1 MRFFYYLSSCDS
13 CKRIRNELSLDE
25 SIIQID
31 IKKSP
36 ITNFRLEQI
45 HAIAGSYEALFSK
58 RAQLYK
64 QRNLKRPLSTYFRRL
79 RTRSKSTF
87 VPGVPAVRWCSTLTA
102 TLLDGAAHSSNK
114 ASATLTCSFSANP
127 GAGAISSCFVFAHS
141 SRSSRGAH
149 FQAKLWSQFPE
160 DSWRPHGGGFMS
172 RAFCCMIKQAF
183 APNDNEWYLAI

>member
-36 ITNFRLEQI
+36 ITNSRLEQI

-64 QRNLKRPLSTYFRRL
+64 QRNLKSKDLTELDYRALILENYTFLKRPVLLFDNVIFIGNSP
-79 RTRSKSTF
+79 KVIAEANTF
-87 VPGVPAVRWCSTLTA
+87 L
-102 TLLDGAAHSSNK
+102 
-114 ASATLTCSFSANP
+114 
-127 GAGAISSCFVFAHS
+127 
-141 SRSSRGAH
+141 
-149 FQAKLWSQFPE
+149 
-160 DSWRPHGGGFMS
+160 
-172 RAFCCMIKQAF
+172 
-183 APNDNEWYLAI
+183 NEQ